1 MIANIYKSCGQC
13 SYFKIGKWNAEK
25 GSFDYYCDLLDK
37 DVCPFGYACPD
48 LKRRVETTEETNCN
62 MVKKSL
68 NVEIDVVDEYIKF
81 WSDDGVQEFYY
92 DVSPVEVL
100 EELKTTLITGEYP
113 TKMVEE

>member
-1 MIANIYKSCGQC
+1 MIEKLYGDIPSYRK
-13 SYFKIGKWNAEK
+13 SYFTEK
-25 GSFDYYCDLLDK
+25 VDEVY
-37 DVCPFGYACPD
+37 
-48 LKRRVETTEETNCN
+48 CN

-68 NVEIDVVDEYIKF
+68 NVAIDVVDEYIKF

-92 DVSPVEVL
+92 DISPIEVL